1 MPVAFSPP
9 PFPNADIAI
18 VAAAD
23 PAADATSIAAD
34 AFALLLLA
42 AGGDPVV
49 TGGKDPGAAS
59 RMGRWPDT
67 RGGNMLADPGIAPAK
82 LTARDPLSPLE
93 IVKGDDPAA
102 LAPPAN
108 AEISPDPAALTAA
121 LSAAIVS
128 SLKSDALLPRAV
140 AAKVAP
146 SDSPTLILQSGPAR
160 VDAGGPPAAAIPL
173 PSAVA
178 TQPAAATPLAP
189 AVATRASELLAIA
202 AAPKE
207 VPEAQARTVNETNDA
222 GGSIYSAQSTA
233 TSQLAPLMTPATVH
247 TIETPVTAPGWEGEF
262 AGKLAQVITLR
273 NDRAEFHLHPA
284 DLGPI
289 DIRISF
295 ASDQAV
301 VLITAVHATTR
312 DALEQALPHL
322 RDMLADQGIALGQA
336 SVQGERNPAE
346 HGGATQAMVAEAD
359 PAAPRGL
366 EPTIRTVR
374 LKGLVDVFA

>member
-9 PFPNADIAI
+9 PFPNADLAV

-23 PAADATSIAAD
+23 PAADATPTAAD

-42 AGGDPVV
+42 AGGDPVA
-49 TGGKDPGAAS
+49 TAGKDAGAAATK
-59 RMGRWPDT
+59 GRLPDA
-67 RGGNMLADPGIAPAK
+67 RGGSMLADPGIAPAK
-82 LTARDPLSPLE
+82 LPPRDPLASIE
-93 IVKGDDPAA
+93 VVKGDDSAA

-108 AEISPDPAALTAA
+108 ADVSPDPAAMTAA
-121 LSAAIVS
+121 LSATIVS
-128 SLKSDALLPRAV
+128 SLKSDALLPRAI
-140 AAKVAP
+140 AANIAP
-146 SDSPTLILQSGPAR
+146 SDPSPLVVQSRPGR
-160 VDAGGPPAAAIPL
+160 VDA
-173 PSAVA
+173 SAL
-178 TQPAAATPLAP
+178 PAAATPLPP
-189 AVATRASELLAIA
+189 AAASRASEPLAIA

-207 VPEAQARTVNETNDA
+207 VLEAQASKLNETTDA

-262 AGKLAQVITLR
+262 AGKLAQVIMLR
-273 NDRAEFHLHPA
+273 NYRAEFHLHPA

-336 SVQGERNPAE
+336 TVQGERNPTD
-346 HGGATQAMVAEAD
+346 HGGAPHRKAAETF
-359 PAAPRGL
+359 PAAPGGP